1 MLPHL
6 PIFMS
11 KLPFFKSKFF
21 LAPMSGITD
30 PAFRLLCSE
39 LGAGLTT
46 TELTSVHAIVH
57 KHDAGNIQEFVEYSD
72 REVPRS
78 IQLFGFDIE
87 KTVTAAKIV
96 EPYFDMIDFNMG
108 CPADHITAQQAG
120 AALLEKPEHVK
131 RLFTELVKSVDKPV
145 TLKVRAGIDN
155 NSCYLFKNIAK
166 IAEESGV
173 SMIALHART
182 LKQGYSGN
190 AQSQWEWIKE
200 LKEMMSIP
208 VVGNGDIK
216 NPEDAKKMFNE
227 TGCDYVMIGRAAQG
241 NPYIFKQMNDYFN
254 DGTYKKL
261 NEKERISYF
270 FKYLEYAKD
279 YNISYAR
286 IKDHAMWYTKGVIG
300 GAALRRQ
307 IVLSKSVDELRNILS
322 MI

>member
-1 MLPHL
+1 MTIP
-6 PIFMS
+6 
-11 KLPFFKSKFF
+11 KFKSKFF

-46 TELTSVHAIVH
+46 TELTSVHAVAH
-57 KHDAGNIQEFVEYSD
+57 KGSVGNIREFVEFSD
-72 REVPRS
+72 KESPRS

-87 KTVTAAKIV
+87 KTVKAAKIV
-96 EPYFDMIDFNMG
+96 EPYFDMIDYNMG

-120 AALLEKPEHVK
+120 AALLEKPDHVK
-131 RLFTELVKSVDKPV
+131 KLFAELVNAVDKPV

-190 AQSQWEWIKE
+190 AKGQWVWIKE
-200 LKEMMSIP
+200 LKESVSIP
-208 VVGNGDIK
+208 VVGNGDVVK
-216 NPEDAKKMFNE
+216 PEDAEQMFKE
-227 TGCDYVMIGRAAQG
+227 TGCDYVMIGRGAQG
-241 NPYIFKQMNDYFN
+241 NPYIFNQMKDYFEN
-254 DGTYKKL
+254 GTYMTLNDKEKL
-261 NEKERISYF
+261 SYF

-279 YNISYAR
+279 YKISYAR
-286 IKDHAMWYTKGVIG
+286 VKDHAMDYTKGMIG
-300 GAALRRQ
+300 GAELRRG
-307 IVLSKSVDELRNILS
+307 ITMTKNINELMNV
-322 MI
+322 MNKVEQ

>member
-1 MLPHL
+1 MTLP
-6 PIFMS
+6 S
-11 KLPFFKSKFF
+11 FKSKFF

-57 KHDAGNIQEFVEYSD
+57 KHDTGNIQEFVEYSD

-78 IQLFGFDIE
+78 IQLFGNDIDIIC
-87 KTVTAAKIV
+87 KAAKIV
-96 EPYFDMIDFNMG
+96 EPYFDIIDFNMG
-108 CPADHITAQQAG
+108 CPADHITAQEAG
-120 AALLEKPEHVK
+120 AALLQKPEHVK
-131 RLFTELVKSVDKPV
+131 KLFTRLVKSVDVPV
-145 TLKVRAGIDN
+145 TVKVRAGISDS
-155 NSCYLFKNIAK
+155 SCYLFKNIAK

-173 SMIALHART
+173 SMITLHART

-190 AQSQWEWIKE
+190 AQSQWVWIKE

-216 NPEDAKKMFNE
+216 TPEDAKKMFNE

-241 NPYIFKQMNDYFN
+241 NPFIFKQMNDYFN

-279 YNISYAR
+279 YSISYAR

-307 IVLSKSVDELRNILS
+307 IVLSKSVVELRNILS